1 MKIYSTHENF
11 QHMKI
16 YSISLITAAAAAAA
30 KSLQL
35 CPTLYDPVDC
45 SLPGSSVHGILQART
60 LAWVV
65 ISLFN
70 AWKWK
75 VKVKSFSHVWLV
87 ATPWTAGYQA
97 PPSMGFSRQEYWSE
111 VLLPSLP
118 YGASGKEPTCQCRR
132 HKRHRYDP
140 WVRKIP
146 WRRKWQPA
154 PICLPGKSHG
164 QWRLA
169 ATVHGVT
176 KSQTRL
182 KQLSMHTSTE
192 MLLNI
197 I

>member
-1 MKIYSTHENF
+1 MQRWITKFLCSRNICSGSQWGKMPPRDIYQYLEISVSVLHWWGGVVSATG
-11 QHMKI
+11 I
-16 YSISLITAAAAAAA
+16 YLIKAKDAARSFPYGAAATDAA

-118 YGASGKEPTCQCRR
+118 VFQAGS
-132 HKRHRYDP
+132 
-140 WVRKIP
+140 
-146 WRRKWQPA
+146 
-154 PICLPGKSHG
+154 LP
-164 QWRLA
+164 
-169 ATVHGVT
+169 
-176 KSQTRL
+176 
-182 KQLSMHTSTE
+182 
-192 MLLNI
+192 LNHQESPNI
-197 I
+197 LIN